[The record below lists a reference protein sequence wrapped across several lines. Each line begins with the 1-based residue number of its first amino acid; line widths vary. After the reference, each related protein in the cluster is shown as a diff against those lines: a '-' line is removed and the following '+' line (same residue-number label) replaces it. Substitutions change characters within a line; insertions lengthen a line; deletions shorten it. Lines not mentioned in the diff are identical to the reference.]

1 MWDPRPR
8 QINTPGSANTLGV
21 SKRATRL
28 GRIHTGAFTPLTSLA
43 LGSGPAGA
51 KPVFVKSVLANL
63 PECAADMRP
72 NFTRRG
78 WIDAPTPTTPAQ
90 TNPTC

>member
-1 MWDPRPR
+1 MGPAA
-8 QINTPGSANTLGV
+8 SANQHPGV
-21 SKRATRL
+21 RKHARRFQTSHALRKDSYRSVQS
-28 GRIHTGAFTPLTSLA
+28 PTSLA

-78 WIDAPTPTTPAQ
+78 WIDAPTPTSPAP
-90 TNPTC
+90 TNATC